1 MGLLDNV
8 IRTAVISVL
17 GAKLAKG
24 RSPIM
29 AEGATPVTSAA
40 AMSAGSLVRCLECCA
55 NIFRLRDLL
64 VFILSISI

>member
-24 RSPIM
+24 RSRSWRP
-29 AEGATPVTSAA
+29 
-40 AMSAGSLVRCLECCA
+40 C
-55 NIFRLRDLL
+55 
-64 VFILSISI
+64 